1 LTYTHALWYGLITD
15 KEKFMTKEELIV
27 VLAEHGAW
35 LHGSNNGKRAD
46 LSYADL
52 SYANLSYANLSDA
65 DLSYADLSYANLSY
79 ANLSD
84 ANLSYANLRN
94 ANLSDADLS
103 YANLSDANLNYANL
117 RNADL
122 NYANLSDANL
132 SYAQYMLPFA
142 CPSDGTFTAWKKC
155 ANNVLVKLMI
165 PEDAKRLSAT
175 GRKCRAS
182 KAVVLDIVGASTAY
196 STHNSCFEYRI
207 GETVYPDCFDE
218 DRFHE
223 CSGGIHF
230 FITRE
235 EAEQY

>member
-1 LTYTHALWYGLITD
+1 
-15 KEKFMTKEELIV
+15 
-27 VLAEHGAW
+27 
-35 LHGSNNGKRAD
+35 
-46 LSYADL
+46 
-52 SYANLSYANLSDA
+52 
-65 DLSYADLSYANLSY
+65 
-79 ANLSD
+79 
-84 ANLSYANLRN
+84 
-94 ANLSDADLS
+94 
-103 YANLSDANLNYANL
+103 
-117 RNADL
+117 
-122 NYANLSDANL
+122 
-132 SYAQYMLPFA
+132 
-142 CPSDGTFTAWKKC
+142 
-155 ANNVLVKLMI
+155 VLVKLMI